1 MTNMTIAGII
11 AVLALISCVGVY
23 SGKKVKNGNDFLTGG
38 GRAGPG
44 LVCGAILGSL
54 VGGQS
59 TIGTA
64 QLAFHFGLS
73 AWWFTLGSG
82 LGCLFLALGFV
93 GPLRRSGCVTEP
105 QILRR
110 EYGTGAENL
119 SSILSAL
126 GVFITVLVQVI
137 SCIGLFTI
145 IFPGLSPFA
154 AAALTVAVMCAYI
167 VFGGAWGAGMGGMVK
182 VGLLY
187 LAFIGSLL
195 IVLAGEGGLSG
206 LAAALRVQLAG
217 TPLSMIQ
224 TAAAGLS
231 NIDGETSLAA
241 RFFTLL
247 ARGVGKDL
255 GSCLS
260 LILGVLSTQTYAQ
273 AVWSAGSDCAARR
286 GVLLGALLCPPL
298 GAAGILIGLSM
309 RAHCVTA
316 AEAAA
321 LAAAG
326 QAVTQPVLESTVHV
340 LPAFALSHMPP
351 LCAGIVLGTL
361 LITVI
366 CGGAGLT
373 LGISAILVKD
383 VFGRFCG
390 MSGGRA
396 ELTVSRLTIVAVL
409 GASAAVAL
417 TMPGALLNDLGF
429 LSMGLRAGVVFMP
442 MAAALFAPGRLRS
455 GFAVASML
463 IAPLTMAA
471 VRFLRLPV
479 DPLLAG
485 MAAAIVVCGAG
496 IALSSPAHS
505 AKEK

>member
-1 MTNMTIAGII
+1 M
-11 AVLALISCVGVY
+11 
-23 SGKKVKNGNDFLTGG
+23 
-38 GRAGPG
+38 
-44 LVCGAILGSL
+44 VCGAILGSL

-110 EYGTGAENL
+110 EYGEGAESL

-126 GVFITVLVQVI
+126 GVFLTVLVQVI
-137 SCIGLFTI
+137 SCIGLFTV
-145 IFPGLSPFA
+145 IFPGLSPLA
-154 AAALTVAVMCAYI
+154 AAALTVAVMCAYV

-187 LAFIGSLL
+187 LAFIGSMVL
-195 IVLAGEGGLSG
+195 VLANKGGLSG
-206 LAAALRVQLAG
+206 LTGALRAQLAG
-217 TPLSMIQ
+217 TPLGMIQ
-224 TAAAGLS
+224 TAANGMS
-231 NIDGETSLAA
+231 DIDSEAALVA
-241 RFFTLL
+241 RFFALT
-247 ARGVGKDL
+247 ARGAGKDL

-273 AVWSAGSDCAARR
+273 AVWSGRNDREARR

-309 RAHCVTA
+309 RAHCITA
-316 AEAAA
+316 AEATA

-326 QAVTQPVLESTVHV
+326 QAVAQPVLESTVHV
-340 LPAFALSHMPP
+340 LPAFALAHMPP

-366 CGGAGLT
+366 CGGAGLA
-373 LGISAILVKD
+373 LGMSAILVKN
-383 VFGRFCG
+383 VFRRFRCV
-390 MSGGRA
+390 SDGRA
-396 ELTVSRLTIVAVL
+396 ELAVSRLTIAAILCV
-409 GASAAVAL
+409 SAAVAL

-442 MAAALFAPGRLRS
+442 MTVALFAPGRLNS
-455 GFAVASML
+455 SCAVASML
-463 IAPLTMAA
+463 IAPLAMAA
-471 VRFLRLPV
+471 VRFLRLPL
-479 DPLLAG
+479 DSLLTG
-485 MAAAIVVCGAG
+485 MAAAVVVCGTGMVVKAPR
-496 IALSSPAHS
+496 LPHR
-505 AKEK
+505 